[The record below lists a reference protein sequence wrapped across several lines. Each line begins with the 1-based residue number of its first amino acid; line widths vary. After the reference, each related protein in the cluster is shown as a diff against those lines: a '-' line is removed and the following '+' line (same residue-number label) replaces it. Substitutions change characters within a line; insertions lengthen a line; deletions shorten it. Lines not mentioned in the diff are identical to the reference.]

1 MKIVKLKI
9 EMSKR
14 NLIGWFCIYLSICR
28 YFTYVEN
35 QTIYSMKSC
44 LSASRECRKSLET
57 SITLEKFKLGRNIS
71 WNSQEID
78 IDKV

>member
-1 MKIVKLKI
+1 MKIVKLQI

-14 NLIGWFCIYLSICR
+14 NLIGWFCIYLSSFS

-71 WNSQEID
+71 WNFQEIG
-78 IDKV
+78 IDKR